1 MNYSRKSYRYLLV
14 AQANPDDKICNYKL
28 VSQNHFPN
36 DPDDPNIK
44 AIRFLVPD
52 DMKLKQKK
60 GEYYSITED
69 QRTLRKLDAHLVVK
83 INGRWKENPFHTT
96 LDEVQPCNVHELM
109 VRNHLYITPFGYL
122 EESRFKFFVDVYCE
136 RCVRDDGTH
145 KYTTYWEFEKQWK
158 NWKNEHKKMGS
169 K

>member
-14 AQANPDDKICNYKL
+14 AQVNLDDKICNYKL
-28 VSQNHFPN
+28 ISQNHFPN

-60 GEYYSITED
+60 GEYYSVTND
-69 QRTLRKLDAHLVVK
+69 QRTLRELNVHLVVK
-83 INGRWKENPFHTT
+83 INGRWKENPFDTT
-96 LDEVQPCNVHELM
+96 LDEIQPYNVHELM
-109 VRNHLYITPFGYL
+109 TRHHLYITQFGYL
-122 EESRFKFFVDVYCE
+122 EENRFKFFVDIYCK
-136 RCVRDDGTH
+136 RCVRDDGTYE
-145 KYTTYWEFEKQWK
+145 YTSYWDFEKQWK
-158 NWKNEHKKMGS
+158 EWKNKEMGS